1 MAKIVAYKMVSP
13 TVTKSVKGAL
23 KTSVHSNLDAIN
35 NLGKS
40 VNSLSGLTSD
50 LVKISK
56 AFEKT
61 SVEQAISKRRIER
74 RKKDSAAEDRQEGK
88 RQDEAEKDSSKI
100 LKKKKP
106 KLKSKDKE
114 EGLAGFLLKFL
125 GPVAKAA
132 LTVGAAIATYK
143 IMEYFSKPEN
153 LEAIKKFLK
162 QASFVFG
169 GIFKFGQALVG
180 GIFTTIDQIFG
191 ENKTLGERIA
201 GLGKALLAF
210 SGIAFAMAAA
220 QKLAAIFAAM
230 GFGGDDG
237 GSKGKKKQPRKAPD
251 EFDPKTKKKLKPDE
265 VLENGKVRKATPD
278 EIKMKKKGM
287 TSDQIADAR
296 KRIDQGEDFATATR
310 KASRGKGF
318 FANIQNKVDD
328 IGQGLQKRGKNILE
342 GTTKAARNFITEQY
356 NKLAPRF
363 QEAFK
368 NYTKIS
374 KQVNTARKGLFSGL
388 KSNLAKAG
396 NWIGG
401 NLSKAG
407 NFVKEQLVMKV
418 LDPLRKFID
427 PVVQWANKMGKK
439 AYNAIIK
446 TPAGAMMEKYLK
458 TKGLS
463 LAKPGPLGKKIGSKA
478 LPIVGGLVNMLFA
491 YDRLASGDVIG
502 GTLESISGALDIS
515 GLFGNAAGPGMSMGI
530 DAFMFARDFVP
541 GIAAL
546 EEAMLNKIPG
556 YKQIYPKVQ
565 EAAKKLP
572 DLGTIVGFLTGNK
585 GKKEEEEKVEVPKD
599 DGNATT
605 ITNVKQVSS
614 KFNLYTDGKAFIN
627 GKEVSLEE
635 YTAFKEMSNEEQ
647 LRKYG
652 APNDTKVEF
661 EEKMAGGLFKRNQS
675 KYIAPVPK
683 TPEFSEGGLAEQVA
697 LGSTMDDIIPIPVIL
712 TQLALIDKAVPIN
725 TGSRSASMSSIS
737 SRRL

>member
-1 MAKIVAYKMVSP
+1 MAKLVAYKMVSP

-61 SVEQAISKRRIER
+61 TIEEAIAKRRKVR

-88 RQDEAEKDSSKI
+88 RQGAAEKESSNI

-114 EGLAGFLLKFL
+114 EGLGGFLLKFL
-125 GPVAKAA
+125 GPVAKAV

-143 IMEYFSKPEN
+143 ITEYFSKPEN
-153 LEAIKKFLK
+153 LESIKKFLK

-191 ENKTLGERIA
+191 ENKTLTERIA

-220 QKLAAIFAAM
+220 QKLAAIFAGM
-230 GFGGDDG
+230 GFGDDG
-237 GSKGKKKQPRKAPD
+237 GSRDKNKQPRKAPD
-251 EFDPKTKKKLKPDE
+251 EIDPKTKKKLKPDE
-265 VLENGKVRKATPD
+265 IVENGKVRKATPD
-278 EIKMKKKGM
+278 EIKLKKKGL
-287 TSDQIADAR
+287 TSDQIADYKKMVA
-296 KRIDQGEDFATATR
+296 GGVEEGAALR
-310 KASRGKGF
+310 KAKRGKGI
-318 FANIQNKVDD
+318 FAKIMNKVDD
-328 IGQGLQKRGKNILE
+328 IGVELANRGKNLVE
-342 GTTKAARNFITEQY
+342 GATKGARNFITEQY

-368 NYTKIS
+368 NVQKIG
-374 KQVNTARKGLFSGL
+374 KKLNAARKGAFSGL

-407 NFVKEQLVMKV
+407 NFLKEQLVMKV
-418 LDPLRKFID
+418 LDPIRKFID
-427 PVVQWANKMGKK
+427 PVVQWAKKMGRK

-491 YDRLASGDVIG
+491 YDRLKSGDVIG
-502 GTLESISGALDIS
+502 GSLESISGALDIS
-515 GLFGNAAGPGMSMGI
+515 GLFGNAAGPPMSMGI

-541 GIAAL
+541 GIQAL
-546 EEAMLNKIPG
+546 EEAMLNKVPG
-556 YKQIYPKVQ
+556 YKELYPKVQ
-565 EAAKKLP
+565 AAARKLP
-572 DLGTIVGFLTGNK
+572 DLTTIVGFMTGNK
-585 GKKEEEEKVEVPKD
+585 GKKEEEEKVEVPKE
-599 DGNATT
+599 DGTT

-652 APNDTKVEF
+652 APNDSKVEF
-661 EEKMAGGLFKRNQS
+661 EEKMAGGLFKRNQL
-675 KYIAPVPK
+675 KYISPAPR
-683 TPEFSEGGLAEQVA
+683 TPEFAEGGLAEQVA

-725 TGSRSASMSSIS
+725 KGSRTASISSIS

>member
-61 SVEQAISKRRIER
+61 SVEQAIAKRRIKR

-106 KLKSKDKE
+106 KLKSKDKQ
-114 EGLAGFLLKFL
+114 EGLGGFLLKFL

-132 LTVGAAIATYK
+132 LTVGAAFAAYK
-143 IMEYFSKPEN
+143 ITEYFSKPEN

-191 ENKTLGERIA
+191 ENKTLTERLV
-201 GLGKALLAF
+201 GLGKALGAF
-210 SGIAFAMAAA
+210 AGIALAMSAA
-220 QKLAAIFAAM
+220 QKLAEVFAGM
-230 GFGGDDG
+230 GFGDDG

-318 FANIQNKVDD
+318 FANIQNRVDD
-328 IGQGLQKRGKNILE
+328 IGQGLAKKGKNILE

-368 NYTKIS
+368 NTQKLS
-374 KQVNTARKGLFSGL
+374 KRVNTARKGLFAGL

-418 LDPLRKFID
+418 LDPIRKFID

-546 EEAMLNKIPG
+546 EEAMLNKVPG
-556 YKQIYPKVQ
+556 YKQLYPKVQ

-585 GKKEEEEKVEVPKD
+585 GKKEKEEKVEVPKD

-697 LGSTMDDIIPIPVIL
+697 LGSTMDDIIPIPIIL

-725 TGSRSASMSSIS
+725 TGSRSASISSIS

>member
-61 SVEQAISKRRIER
+61 SVEQAISKRRIKR
-74 RKKDSAAEDRQEGK
+74 RKKDAAAEDRQEGK

-114 EGLAGFLLKFL
+114 EGLGGFLTKFL

-191 ENKTLGERIA
+191 ENKTLGERLV
-201 GLGKALLAF
+201 GLGKAL
-210 SGIAFAMAAA
+210 GAFALIAGTIGAA
-220 QKLAAIFAAM
+220 QKLAAIFAGMM
-230 GFGGDDG
+230 GVDDG
-237 GSKGKKKQPRKAPD
+237 GSRGKNKQPRKAPD

-265 VLENGKVRKATPD
+265 ILENGKVRKATPD

-318 FANIQNKVDD
+318 FANIQNRVDD
-328 IGQGLQKRGKNILE
+328 IGQGLAKKGKNILE

-368 NYTKIS
+368 NTQKLS
-374 KQVNTARKGLFSGL
+374 KRVNTARKGLFAGL

-652 APNDTKVEF
+652 APNDSKVEF

>member
-1 MAKIVAYKMVSP
+1 MAKLVAYKMVSP

-61 SVEQAISKRRIER
+61 TIEEAIAKRRKVR

-88 RQDEAEKDSSKI
+88 RQGAAEKESSNI

-114 EGLAGFLLKFL
+114 EGLGGFLLKFL
-125 GPVAKAA
+125 GPVAKAV

-143 IMEYFSKPEN
+143 ITEYFSKPEN
-153 LEAIKKFLK
+153 LESIKKFLK

-220 QKLAAIFAAM
+220 QKLAAFFAAM
-230 GFGGDDG
+230 GFGDDDG
-237 GSKGKKKQPRKAPD
+237 GKNKRQPRKAPD
-251 EFDPKTKKKLKPDE
+251 EIDPKTKKKLKPDE

-296 KRIDQGEDFATATR
+296 KRMDQGEDFATATR

-318 FANIQNKVDD
+318 FANIMNKVDD
-328 IGQGLQKRGKNILE
+328 IGVGLAKRGKNLVE
-342 GTTKAARNFITEQY
+342 GATKGARNFITEQY

-368 NYTKIS
+368 NVQKIG
-374 KQVNTARKGLFSGL
+374 KKLNAARKGAFSGL

-407 NFVKEQLVMKV
+407 NFLKEQLVMKV

-427 PVVQWANKMGKK
+427 PIVQWANKMGKK

-502 GTLESISGALDIS
+502 GSLESISGALDIS
-515 GLFGNAAGPGMSMGI
+515 GLFGNAAGPPMSMGI

-541 GIAAL
+541 GIQAL
-546 EEAMLNKIPG
+546 EEAMLNKVPG
-556 YKQIYPKVQ
+556 FKQLYPKVQ

-572 DLGTIVGFLTGNK
+572 DLGTIVGFMTGNK
-585 GKKEEEEKVEVPKD
+585 GKKEEEEKVEVPKE
-599 DGNATT
+599 DGTT
-605 ITNVKQVSS
+605 ITNVKQISS

-652 APNDTKVEF
+652 APNDSKVEF
-661 EEKMAGGLFKRNQS
+661 EEKMAGGLFKRNQL
-675 KYIAPVPK
+675 KYISPAPR
-683 TPEFSEGGLAEQVA
+683 TPEFAEGGLAEQVA

-725 TGSRSASMSSIS
+725 KGSRTASISSIS

>member
-50 LVKISK
+50 LVKISR

-61 SVEQAISKRRIER
+61 SVEQAISKRRIKR

-230 GFGGDDG
+230 GFGGDDKG
-237 GSKGKKKQPRKAPD
+237 KGKKKQPRKTPD
-251 EFDPKTKKKLKPDE
+251 EIDPKTKKKLKPDE

-318 FANIQNKVDD
+318 FANIQNRVDD
-328 IGQGLQKRGKNILE
+328 IGVGQQKRGKTILE

-368 NYTKIS
+368 NTQKLS
-374 KQVNTARKGLFSGL
+374 KRVNTARKGLFSGL
-388 KSNLAKAG
+388 KSKLAKAG

-427 PVVQWANKMGKK
+427 PVVQWAKKMGKK

-515 GLFGNAAGPGMSMGI
+515 GLFGNAAGPPMSMGI

-546 EEAMLNKIPG
+546 EEAMLNKVPG

-585 GKKEEEEKVEVPKD
+585 GKKEEEEKVEVPKEE
-599 DGNATT
+599 GNATT
-605 ITNVKQVSS
+605 ISSVKQVTS
-614 KFNLYTDGKAFIN
+614 NLSLSDGKAFIN

-697 LGSTMDDIIPIPVIL
+697 LGSTMDDIVPIPVIL

>member
-61 SVEQAISKRRIER
+61 SVEQAISKRRIKR

-191 ENKTLGERIA
+191 ENKTLGERLA

-210 SGIAFAMAAA
+210 SGIAFAMNAA
-220 QKLAAIFAAM
+220 QKLAAIFAGM
-230 GFGGDDG
+230 GFGGDD
-237 GSKGKKKQPRKAPD
+237 KGKKNKQPRKAPD

-265 VLENGKVRKATPD
+265 ILENGKVRKATPD

-318 FANIQNKVDD
+318 FANIQNRVDD
-328 IGQGLQKRGKNILE
+328 IGQGLAKKGKNILE

-368 NYTKIS
+368 NTQKLS
-374 KQVNTARKGLFSGL
+374 KRVNTARKGLFAGL

-502 GTLESISGALDIS
+502 GSLESISGALDIS
-515 GLFGNAAGPGMSMGI
+515 GLFGNAAGPPMSMGI

-652 APNDTKVEF
+652 APNDSKVEF

-697 LGSTMDDIIPIPVIL
+697 LGSTMDDIIPIPIIL

-725 TGSRSASMSSIS
+725 TGSRSASISSIS

>member
-50 LVKISK
+50 LVKISR

-61 SVEQAISKRRIER
+61 SVEQAISKRRIKR

-230 GFGGDDG
+230 GFGGDDKG
-237 GSKGKKKQPRKAPD
+237 KGKKKQPRKTPD
-251 EFDPKTKKKLKPDE
+251 EIDPKTKKKLKPDE

-318 FANIQNKVDD
+318 FANIQNRVDD
-328 IGQGLQKRGKNILE
+328 IGVGLQKRGKTILE

-368 NYTKIS
+368 NTQKLS
-374 KQVNTARKGLFSGL
+374 KRVNTARKGLFSGL
-388 KSNLAKAG
+388 KSKLAKAG

-427 PVVQWANKMGKK
+427 PVVQWAKKMGKK

-515 GLFGNAAGPGMSMGI
+515 GLFGNAAGPPMSMGI

-546 EEAMLNKIPG
+546 EEAMLNKVPG

-605 ITNVKQVSS
+605 ITSVKQVTS
-614 KFNLYTDGKAFIN
+614 NLSLSDGKAFIN

-697 LGSTMDDIIPIPVIL
+697 LGSTMDDIVPIPVIL